1 MTSRNYDSAYVSNA
15 MRVTSVSIPKN
26 DFYSLTHKESIREVF
41 MRQFIKETPGRE
53 WDWDKVIINRADVND
68 INRSI
73 RKFKEYV
80 SDFKLIFNYPFKGPG
95 EVLLYLIIE
104 SAVLKS
110 DRDGEVDLSTNSG
123 NYQIKSATTNDEL
136 IKNIRTGGIDISDIA
151 VALKKLKAQVGLKE
165 KPDRVLINDIAE
177 MKVRNR
183 KAYDDIEEI
192 YQDRAYREYFSKFEL
207 LVFNSKAME
216 ATIIKDV
223 KKSDIGIE
231 RYTDGIIKPTIKIK

>member
-1 MTSRNYDSAYVSNA
+1 MTSRNYDSTYVNNA
-15 MRVTSVSIPKN
+15 LRVTSVSIPKN

-41 MRQFIKETPGRE
+41 LRQFIKESSGKV
-53 WDWDKVIINRADVND
+53 WDWDKVIISRANVSD

-73 RKFKEYV
+73 REFKRFV

-110 DRDGEVDLSTNSG
+110 DRDGEVDMSTNFG
-123 NYQIKSATTNDEL
+123 NYQIKSATTTDDL
-136 IKNIRTGGIDISDIA
+136 IKNIRTGGIDVSDIA
-151 VALKKLKAQVGLKE
+151 VALKKLKAQVGLTE
-165 KPDRVLINDIAE
+165 KPDRVLISDIAE
-177 MKVRNR
+177 IKQRNID
-183 KAYDDIEEI
+183 AYNVIEKQ
-192 YQDRAYREYFSKFEL
+192 YQDRAYKEYFSKFEL
-207 LVFNSKAME
+207 LVFNSKTME